1 MAGQTAPSTI
11 IYEGCFDAAAR
22 GQINTAFTT
31 VNTNLTNSG
40 TIVASTTLLTQAAT
54 GFGTPITLLAT
65 GHPAGTYR
73 IAIYAV
79 VTTTI
84 TTATSWLFTLAF
96 TDDKQA
102 QTPTLSTS
110 STMTAGA
117 VEIGNQ
123 LIRSTGA
130 TALTYTPTAASAGA
144 GAVTW
149 SIVVERLL

>member
-1 MAGQTAPSTI
+1 MPGLPQLFRQGA
-11 IYEGCFDAAAR
+11 FDADAMNA
-22 GQINTAFTT
+22 INANFT
-31 VNTNLTNSG
+31 NTG
-40 TIVASTTLLTQAAT
+40 GIVASTTLQTQAAT
-54 GFGTPITLLAT
+54 GFGTPITLLPA
-65 GHPAGTYR
+65 GHTAGTYR
-73 IAIYAV
+73 IGIYAV

-84 TTATSWLFTLAF
+84 TVATSWLFTLAF